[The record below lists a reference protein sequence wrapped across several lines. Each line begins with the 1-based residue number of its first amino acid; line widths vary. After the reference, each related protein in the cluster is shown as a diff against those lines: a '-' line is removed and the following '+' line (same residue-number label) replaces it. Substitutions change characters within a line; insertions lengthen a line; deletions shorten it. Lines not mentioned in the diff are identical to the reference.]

1 MSTAYI
7 LWYYQNKS
15 LPYILVIVR
24 NSLPYILFFSCRSHV
39 SRWRARRLTVFN
51 HFESSSTVTIF
62 LLFLFF
68 HPSFFFFLFLP
79 FSSLFPP
86 LLLFFFL
93 FFAPCVSLNC
103 KWWAF
108 CNQSV
113 WILGNH
119 KNQEFKPWE
128 KLRELADN
136 KHFVTKDRIYKRP
149 EEFQPAFENRFR
161 RECRSI
167 R

>member
-1 MSTAYI
+1 MRTSLWSVPGLTGTKKVFRMQEYI
-7 LWYYQNKS
+7 WKRRFSYRKYRDLIQGF
-15 LPYILVIVR
+15 
-24 NSLPYILFFSCRSHV
+24 LF
-39 SRWRARRLTVFN
+39 
-51 HFESSSTVTIF
+51 TVTVLVQYLIAVF
-62 LLFLFF
+62 ENLDLQLQLQY
-68 HPSFFFFLFLP
+68 SGN
-79 FSSLFPP
+79 
-86 LLLFFFL
+86 
-93 FFAPCVSLNC
+93 PCTVTVRYNLALW
-103 KWWAF
+103 WWAF
-108 CNQSV
+108 CNQSI
-113 WILGNH
+113 WILGNN